1 MKIKVIGKAHLSGTS
16 KRTGKDYDFIQ
27 VHYNGKAR
35 GVEGS
40 FTLPSAFNSIS
51 SPLTYSVQYWS
62 LPFTCGHGT
71 KLHKVRI
78 WPCLLYTS
86 RGV

>member
-35 GVEGS
+35 GVEGMAAL
-40 FTLPSAFNSIS
+40 TLTLDPKEYPLASIGVGS
-51 SPLTYSVQYWS
+51 EYNVE
-62 LPFTCGHGT
+62 FDN
-71 KLHKVRI
+71 
-78 WPCLLYTS
+78 
-86 RGV
+86 RGYIQEFAPVGR